1 MKKWNWYVKQYEYE
15 NEDECKSDFSIHEVS
30 EYKKGKLDPLYG
42 IQRYNITDADIEA
55 LKSGKLLYTTI
66 NDDEYAIVI
75 GLGSAIDDEIAQIF
89 QKEDPDE

>member
-1 MKKWNWYVKQYEYE
+1 MDNVYTEQYE
-15 NEDECKSDFSIHEVS
+15 SDFSIHEVS

-66 NDDEYAIVI
+66 NDYEYAIVI
-75 GLGSAIDDEIAQIF
+75 GLGSAIDDDEIAQIF